1 MVGIQVIRGPDKGRT
16 WDLRRGE
23 NFIGRQARSVELSD
37 ETASRVHACVSY
49 EDGKW
54 MLSDS
59 GSANG
64 TFLNGVRIVH
74 PSALKRG
81 DQIRCGSTLL
91 VFQGEGEPPAG
102 VGGVDIDED
111 GALVDAAI
119 VATVPSSEDSVIIP
133 TPEAGAQAIDNL
145 RILYNLIAELSSILN
160 IDELIDHT
168 LDRVFELL
176 KAERSFIMM
185 VDGEGGLVLKGAK
198 AGEGAKQSKAPVSRT
213 IIDEVMSK
221 KVGVL
226 SSNAMGDK
234 RFAAGKSVH
243 SFGIRS
249 AICVPI
255 MGRERVLGV
264 IHVDCSL
271 GDHTYSTEQLRL
283 LTAIGYQAGL
293 AVENVRL
300 YEAAVQSERLAA
312 VGETVAFLSHHIK
325 NILQALGAGIDVVE
339 MGIDSD
345 DIAKAR
351 EAWPIVQRNIDRI
364 DGLIL
369 NMLAFSKERE
379 PLLENVDINSVVND
393 CVELATK
400 AADERGIALMT
411 DLQDLPEISA
421 DPAGLQ
427 QALLNL
433 IANGMEA
440 VEDKTGIITVKTHY
454 DSMNRTIQIQVI
466 DNGRGIDSDNLDDIF
481 TPFFSLKGHRGTG
494 LGLAVAKKIFQE
506 HQGQIIVASQP
517 GRGTTFTVWLPSL
530 RKDDT
535 RSGTPAKS

>member
-49 EDGKW
+49 EDGRW
-54 MLSDS
+54 MLTDS

-74 PSALKRG
+74 PTVLKRG

-102 VGGVDIDED
+102 GVDIDEE

-160 IDELIDHT
+160 IDELIAHT

-198 AGEGAKQSKAPVSRT
+198 AGEGGKHSKAPVSRT

-283 LTAIGYQAGL
+283 LTAIGYQTGL

-300 YEAAVQSERLAA
+300 YEAGVQSERLAA

-364 DGLIL
+364 NGLIL

-400 AADERGIALMT
+400 RADERSIALMT
-411 DLQDLPEISA
+411 DLEDLAEISA

-433 IANGMEA
+433 ITNGMEA
-440 VEDKTGIITVKTHY
+440 VEDKTGIITVKTRY

-466 DNGRGIDSDNLDDIF
+466 DNGRGIESDNLDDIF

-517 GRGTTFTVWLPSL
+517 GQGTTFTVSLPSL